1 MIFFISYSLT
11 LVDSLSTLAVMGR
24 QKQFSDGVWWVAKN
38 VHFNRNYSVSV
49 FELTIRGLGGLLSA
63 HALASDKRLGLVP
76 EYNNEL
82 IPVAVDLADRL
93 LKAFKTPTGLPV
105 HKVHLQN
112 GLESNESRKT
122 CTACAG
128 TLLMEFALL
137 SHYTDD
143 MKYHDA
149 AWGAMMRLVNSTSP
163 IHLAGSMIDV
173 DTGEWT
179 GQEFGIGSGVDSFL
193 EYTLK
198 ASFFLSSDVLHQ
210 KFHQMY
216 ESLLHH
222 SKASGFY
229 FNIHMRTG
237 RLSSRTVDSLS
248 AFWPGLQ
255 VLMGDLHNAVQTF
268 EAYFKLW
275 RAYGFIPETFN
286 VGQGSFGWG
295 YGYPLRPE
303 LAESLY
309 FLYQATGNS
318 YYVDCA
324 REMVA
329 SIETFAKTKC
339 GYATIAN
346 VVDFRLEDRMDSYF
360 FSETLKYLFLIFD
373 DAVHRNGGA
382 RKPCGLDSLD
392 IFTTIWSSKK
402 RISSCKRP
410 DMKDYI
416 FTTEGHPIPV
426 LSKLQRRSR
435 KSSDRS
441 QRPLNLDNLYEDPEG
456 HKLIFARKKR
466 RDNLFHSMVKRKCK
480 AFRPFQYGQM
490 VPYYNIQSHAQDHEG
505 ESTTQKVVSPV
516 IAKPMEYTTIP
527 KTMNL
532 PSRVTIKLEN
542 TEFVVDGVTPDGLQ
556 ARMLAYNRMLLTDGQ
571 GNRAQITLPPNL
583 WKFRSLLIVRSRST
597 GISTSQYEA
606 VHALFGRKVC
616 TKEPAFR
623 VLSWQSAFNPFQ
635 QSIQFDELF
644 SEPIGFTAS
653 VVYANPEDGCSEIM
667 NANSIRG
674 KIGIV
679 RRGAC
684 SFLDKATHVQNAGGV
699 GMIVVNNVEGSALS
713 IMSADH
719 LAPSLQIPS
728 LSISMADG
736 ESLRQVLETTQDIFV
751 EMISLFPC
759 SKQL

>member
-1 MIFFISYSLT
+1 MSAFSILLRTILFFSFSAYAINFQKTSRKAAEIIHARRQFQKFSHKEMRDITEEMFNHAFDSYMKYAFPMDELNPIACNGRKRADRGSIDDVLADYSLT

-382 RKPCGLDSLD
+382 RKPSTGHERLHFHNRRPPNPSTVETPETFSKIIRPLAEATESRQSL
-392 IFTTIWSSKK
+392 
-402 RISSCKRP
+402 
-410 DMKDYI
+410 
-416 FTTEGHPIPV
+416 
-426 LSKLQRRSR
+426 RRSR
-435 KSSDRS
+435 
-441 QRPLNLDNLYEDPEG
+441 
-456 HKLIFARKKR
+456 
-466 RDNLFHSMVKRKCK
+466 
-480 AFRPFQYGQM
+480 
-490 VPYYNIQSHAQDHEG
+490 
-505 ESTTQKVVSPV
+505 
-516 IAKPMEYTTIP
+516 
-527 KTMNL
+527 
-532 PSRVTIKLEN
+532 
-542 TEFVVDGVTPDGLQ
+542 
-556 ARMLAYNRMLLTDGQ
+556 
-571 GNRAQITLPPNL
+571 
-583 WKFRSLLIVRSRST
+583 
-597 GISTSQYEA
+597 
-606 VHALFGRKVC
+606 
-616 TKEPAFR
+616 
-623 VLSWQSAFNPFQ
+623 
-635 QSIQFDELF
+635 
-644 SEPIGFTAS
+644 
-653 VVYANPEDGCSEIM
+653 
-667 NANSIRG
+667 
-674 KIGIV
+674 
-679 RRGAC
+679 GA
-684 SFLDKATHVQNAGGV
+684 
-699 GMIVVNNVEGSALS
+699 
-713 IMSADH
+713 
-719 LAPSLQIPS
+719 
-728 LSISMADG
+728 
-736 ESLRQVLETTQDIFV
+736 
-751 EMISLFPC
+751 
-759 SKQL
+759 